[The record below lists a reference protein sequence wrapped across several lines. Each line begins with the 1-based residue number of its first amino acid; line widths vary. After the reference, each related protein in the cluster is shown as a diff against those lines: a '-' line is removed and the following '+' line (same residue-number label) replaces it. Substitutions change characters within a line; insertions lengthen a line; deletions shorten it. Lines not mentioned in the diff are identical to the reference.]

1 MKKIWKLCFN
11 NTQHKNIKMMV
22 RKIFLGTLLC
32 CLFAS
37 NSFGQV
43 LDDEMERP
51 GDKVQAARVAYI
63 TRWLNL
69 TTQESERF
77 WPLYNEYE
85 GEMEKI
91 RTKYKPFKR
100 PEDMTDAEAERLIVS
115 RFEMEQELLALK
127 REYFQKFK
135 TAIPTRKILQ
145 FTIAEKEFRKE
156 LLRKMREN
164 GPQRQGNGRRRN

>member
-1 MKKIWKLCFN
+1 
-11 NTQHKNIKMMV
+11 MV

>member
-1 MKKIWKLCFN
+1 
-11 NTQHKNIKMMV
+11 MV
-22 RKIFLGTLLC
+22 RKLLFGTLFC
-32 CLFAS
+32 CLFAGS
-37 NSFGQV
+37 GFGQV
-43 LDDEMERP
+43 LDEEIERP

-63 TRWLNL
+63 TRWLDL
-69 TTQESERF
+69 TPQESERF
-77 WPLYNEYE
+77 WPLHNEYE

-91 RTKYKPFKR
+91 RRKYKPLKR
-100 PEDMTDAEAERLIVS
+100 PEEMTDAEAERLIVS

-135 TAIPTRKILQ
+135 NAISARKIVQ
-145 FTIAEKEFRKE
+145 FTLAEKEFRKE

>member
-1 MKKIWKLCFN
+1 MI
-11 NTQHKNIKMMV
+11 V

>member
-1 MKKIWKLCFN
+1 
-11 NTQHKNIKMMV
+11 MMF

-37 NSFGQV
+37 NGFGQV

-91 RTKYKPFKR
+91 RAKYKPFKR

-135 TAIPTRKILQ
+135 TAIPTRKIVQ

-164 GPQRQGNGRRRN
+164 GPQRPGNGRRRN

>member
-1 MKKIWKLCFN
+1 
-11 NTQHKNIKMMV
+11 MMV